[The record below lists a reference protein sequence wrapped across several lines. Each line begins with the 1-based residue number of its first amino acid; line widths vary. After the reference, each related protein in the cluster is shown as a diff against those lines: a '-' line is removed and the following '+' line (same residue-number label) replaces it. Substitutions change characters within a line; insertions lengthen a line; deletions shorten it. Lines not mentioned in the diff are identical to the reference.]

1 MLGSFAAK
9 TISIRDDKPVTP
21 SVVNDIDDGL
31 VCAYNNLTCEHRRG
45 DAIGQV
51 VGDSLGEFL
60 SFGLLGCVELEELV
74 NTPIQI
80 CSGINSRQI
89 LKHGFILV

>member
-9 TISIRDDKPVTP
+9 TISIRDDQPVTT

-31 VCAYNNLTCEHRRG
+31 VCADDNLASEHRCG

-60 SFGLLGCVELEELV
+60 VFGLLGCVE
-74 NTPIQI
+74 
-80 CSGINSRQI
+80 
-89 LKHGFILV
+89 